1 MKEVCMD
8 PISDMLA
15 RIRNAA
21 MAQLPEVE
29 MPHSKMKEAI
39 ARILLKEG
47 YISDVSVTGGKIKTL
62 KIRLKYQGKR
72 SVIEDLK
79 RVSKPGCRIYVGFD
93 EIPRVRGGLGIAIL
107 STPKGIMTGAE
118 ARRKRVGGEL
128 LCLVW

>member
-1 MKEVCMD
+1 MD

>member
-1 MKEVCMD
+1 MD
-8 PISDMLA
+8 PIADMLT

-21 MAQLPEVE
+21 RALLPEVVV
-29 MPHSKMKEAI
+29 PHSQLKEAI
-39 ARILLKEG
+39 ARVMLKEG
-47 YISDVSVTGGKIKTL
+47 FIQDVKVEGEKIKTL
-62 KIRLKYQGKR
+62 RLRLKYQGKR

-79 RVSKPGCRIYVGFD
+79 RVSKPGVRYYVGAD

-107 STPKGIMTGAE
+107 STPKGVMTGAE

>member
-1 MKEVCMD
+1 MD

-29 MPHSKMKEAI
+29 LPHSKMKEAI

-47 YISDVSVTGGKIKTL
+47 YISDVSVTGGRIKTL

-72 SVIEDLK
+72 CVIEDLK